1 MALTNAKNHE
11 AAKAE
16 ARANANRYRSYKGMT
31 DVYEHGFLDGR
42 TVAIETVDT
51 LAGTLY
57 GEDVK
62 EEFLVDVAEG
72 LIEAGLMIEPTSQD
86 RIHAILDEN
95 EDLDDAGRAQIIS
108 DLRRIDVI
116 TG

>member
-1 MALTNAKNHE
+1 MTLTNAKNRE
-11 AAKAE
+11 TAKAE
-16 ARANANRYRSYKGMT
+16 ARANANRYRSYKDT
-31 DVYEHGFLDGR
+31 VDEYEQGYLDGR
-42 TVAIETVDT
+42 TLTIKAVDT

-108 DLRRIDVI
+108 DLRRIGII